1 MERFGPT
8 YWLQLAADE
17 TLIEPDPKIRRE
29 KMDLAVNEFK
39 RMFVDPSRLP
49 KHMPMAHEVSPTF
62 AKRYPEAAATFDN
75 LHTFHD
81 IYMDVM
87 TRPAVRDKRGE
98 AYRQR
103 SLMLDPTGNLEK
115 MPHLLVAG
123 ATGSGKSVFVHS
135 LILSLPLIPFDQQ
148 RPLLQT
154 DQMEHMAMMML
165 STDEQMQFLKMPPNQ
180 RQKK

>member
-1 MERFGPT
+1 
-8 YWLQLAADE
+8 
-17 TLIEPDPKIRRE
+17 
-29 KMDLAVNEFK
+29 MDLAVNEFK

-115 MPHLLVAG
+115 MP
-123 ATGSGKSVFVHS
+123 SPP
-135 LILSLPLIPFDQQ
+135 LPLIPFDQQ